1 MSENSIQFSVHHTA
15 GLVTL
20 NRPKALNALDFDM
33 AVALRQQLDDW
44 AADDAISHVVMSG
57 NGGRAFCA
65 GGDIRA
71 LYAMIDDGRQDQVP
85 VFFRA
90 EYMVDVAVAEFP
102 KPIVSLAN
110 GVVMGGGAGLMQASS
125 HAVVTE
131 TTKFAMPESA
141 IGLFPDAGAS
151 VFLGRCPRPMA
162 RFLGTTGQI
171 ITGADCLMLGLAS
184 EMCLSDR
191 LEALQTALLAC
202 DAEDIDAVLAR
213 FRHDPGP
220 APLQAQRAAI
230 NYIFGD
236 DNALN
241 IERRARDM
249 AELKDD
255 AFARDIHNTLTA
267 RCPMTIWVFLRLLE
281 MADAFTDMAEGV
293 SFDYHLAIRMT
304 ERADFKEGIRAVL
317 VEKTNDAQ
325 WSPAR
330 LAEVTE
336 AMVDAVFDH
345 DDLPPL
351 R

>member
-1 MSENSIQFSVHHTA
+1 MNENNIEFSVHDTA
-15 GLVTL
+15 GLVVL

-33 AVALRQQLDDW
+33 AVALRQQLDNW
-44 AADDAISHVVMSG
+44 AQDDAISHVVMSG

-65 GGDIRA
+65 GGDVRA
-71 LYAMIDDGRQDQVP
+71 LYAMIDAGRQHQVP
-85 VFFRA
+85 VFFQA
-90 EYMVDVAVAEFP
+90 EYMVDVTVAEFP
-102 KPIVSLAN
+102 KPIISLAN
-110 GVVMGGGAGLMQASS
+110 GVVMGGGAGLMQASA

-151 VFLGRCPRPMA
+151 VFFGRCARPIA
-162 RFLGTTGQI
+162 RFLGATGQI

-184 EMCLSDR
+184 VMCLSDQ
-191 LEALQTALLAC
+191 LDGLQTALLAC
-202 DAEDIDAVLAR
+202 SADEIDTVLAR

-220 APLQAQRAAI
+220 APLQANRAAI
-230 NYIFGD
+230 SYIFGD

-241 IERRARDM
+241 IVQRAKDM
-249 AELKDD
+249 AELKNDT
-255 AFARDIHNTLTA
+255 FARDVHQTLTT
-267 RCPMTIWVFLRLLE
+267 RCPMSIRVFLRLLE
-281 MADAFTDMAEGV
+281 LADEFTDMTEGLMR
-293 SFDYHLAIRMT
+293 DYHLAIRMT

-317 VEKTNDAQ
+317 VEKTNDAK
-325 WSPAR
+325 WYPAD
-330 LAEVTE
+330 LTEVTE